1 MAKEAIIKYLC
12 LVYYD
17 SVRIAALPRSEQDA
31 LLREALA
38 YCEDVRGSGRYFA
51 SDIPCFTQPAT
62 IVRVQ
67 SGHVAIDDGS
77 STPTRSLADGFIL
90 IDARDLND
98 AIRVVSR
105 LPTAHLGTIEIRPI
119 PEYLSAD
126 LERNRQ

>member
-17 SVRIAALPRSEQDA
+17 GVKLAALSRDAQDA
-31 LLREALA
+31 LMREARA
-38 YCEDVRGSGRYFA
+38 YCEDVRGSGRYIA
-51 SDIPCFTQPAT
+51 SDIPCFRQPVAT
-62 IVRVQ
+62 IRVQ
-67 SGHVAIDDGS
+67 SGSVSIDDGVS
-77 STPTRSLADGFIL
+77 APARTSANSAII

-119 PEYLSAD
+119 PELLSAE
-126 LERNRQ
+126 LERNHS

>member
-17 SVRIAALPRSEQDA
+17 GVRIAALPRSEQDV

-38 YCEDVRGSGRYFA
+38 YCEDVRGSGRYIA

-67 SGHVAIDDGS
+67 GDHVAIDDDS
-77 STPTRSLADGFIL
+77 STPTWTSANGFIL

-105 LPTAHLGTIEIRPI
+105 LPTAHLGTIEIRPV
-119 PEYLSAD
+119 PEFSSAD
-126 LERNRQ
+126 LERKYQ